1 MNKDQSISQ
10 QDSTQNVQQA
20 VKPSGNK
27 KGADGLTDTQRLFLT
42 EYLKDGN
49 ATKAAIRAGY
59 SADTAGSQ
67 GSRLLKNERIQQ
79 AIQQAQQEVLEAVKH
94 ETGIT
99 LERTLREI
107 ARLAFFDPRKLF
119 DTDGT
124 PVAIPDLPEEV
135 AAAIAGLD
143 VLEEYD
149 GTGKDRIFVGY
160 TKKYKL
166 ADKKAALDMLM
177 KHLGGYKEDNKQGGE
192 AAAGTLAAFLQT
204 MRGSGL
210 KVVKDVARDDE

>member
-10 QDSTQNVQQA
+10 QDSTETAQLA

-107 ARLAFFDPRKLF
+107 ARLAFFDPRQLF
-119 DTDGT
+119 AADGNPLSIQELSDDT
-124 PVAIPDLPEEV
+124 
-135 AAAIAGLD
+135 AAAVAGLD
-143 VLEEYD
+143 VTEEFA
-149 GTGKDRIFVGY
+149 GTGKDRTFVGY

-177 KHLGGYKEDNKQGGE
+177 KHLGGYGEDNGQQGK
-192 AAAGTLAAFLQT
+192 AAAGTLAGLLQS

-210 KVVKDVARDDE
+210 KVVKKVDLADE